1 MDGCKYALFY
11 EFFAHALVYPRL
23 SFAVW
28 SVRPQHLQKQVCALV
43 DFRYLLLFSRVGFPS
58 STFLSSRTNN
68 TPPPRS
74 GRHASPKAH
83 FTTKVGTPRVP
94 AHACYNKPNLRT
106 PKRLCKRACLRFLT
120 NEGGCLYEDLRHR
133 GARHHDSQ
141 SDNTGALFPIQ
152 IG

>member
-1 MDGCKYALFY
+1 MARGTLCFTRVYLRSLERAPAAPAWQVCALVDCAGYALF
-11 EFFAHALVYPRL
+11 YPRL

-28 SVRPQHLQKQVCALV
+28 SVRTQHLQKQACALV

-68 TPPPRS
+68 TTPPRS

-106 PKRLCKRACLRFLT
+106 PKRLCKRACLRFLM
-120 NEGGCLYEDLRHR
+120 NEGGSL
-133 GARHHDSQ
+133 
-141 SDNTGALFPIQ
+141 
-152 IG
+152 

>member
-1 MDGCKYALFY
+1 MDCAGYALFY
-11 EFFAHALVYPRL
+11 PRL
-23 SFAVW
+23 SSQLGACARSTCVAGVRPSGLRRVRFVLPAFIFAVW

-94 AHACYNKPNLRT
+94 AHACYNQANLRT
-106 PKRLCKRACLRFLT
+106 PKRLCIALAGLVIQVLTFLKK
-120 NEGGCLYEDLRHR
+120 
-133 GARHHDSQ
+133 
-141 SDNTGALFPIQ
+141 
-152 IG
+152 